1 MHKGAVELCLNKSG
15 EMERKGF
22 MNVQKINCANL
33 SRLPAFSHAAVA
45 GDFIYVS
52 GTLGIKHDKLEIVEG
67 GVSKETEQ
75 ILFHIS
81 TILSEC
87 HARLEDIVKINV
99 YLTDM
104 NNFHDMN
111 SAYLD
116 AIQFDP
122 PARITVA
129 VKALALGAS
138 VEMDCIAY
146 KPKK

>member
-1 MHKGAVELCLNKSG
+1 MRV
-15 EMERKGF
+15 R
-22 MNVQKINCANL
+22 KINCENL
-33 SRLPAFSHAAVA
+33 ARLPAFSHAAVA

-52 GTLGIKHDKLEIVEG
+52 GTLGTKHDKLEIVEG

-81 TILSEC
+81 NILREC
-87 HARLEDIVKINV
+87 NAALEDIVKVNV

-104 NNFHDMN
+104 NYFHDMN

-116 AIQFDP
+116 VIQFEP
-122 PARITVA
+122 PARITVG
-129 VKALALGAS
+129 VKSLALGAS

-146 KPKK
+146 KPKQ

>member
-1 MHKGAVELCLNKSG
+1 MAV
-15 EMERKGF
+15 R
-22 MNVQKINCANL
+22 KINCENL
-33 SRLPAFSHAAVA
+33 VRLPVFSHAAVA

-52 GTLGIKHDKLEIVEG
+52 GILGTKHDKLELVEG

-81 TILSEC
+81 TILSQC
-87 HARLEDIVKINV
+87 HASLEDIVKVNV

-104 NNFHDMN
+104 DSFHDMN

-116 AIQFDP
+116 AVRFEP
-122 PARITVA
+122 PARITLG
-129 VKALALGAS
+129 VKELALGAA

-146 KPKK
+146 KPNK

>member
-1 MHKGAVELCLNKSG
+1 MGI
-15 EMERKGF
+15 
-22 MNVQKINCANL
+22 QKINCENL

-45 GDFIYVS
+45 GDFIYIS
-52 GTLGIKHDKLEIVEG
+52 GTLGTKLDKLEIVEG
-67 GVSKETEQ
+67 GVSKQTEQ

-87 HARLEDIVKINV
+87 HASLKDIVKINV

-104 NNFHDMN
+104 AYFHDMN

-116 AIQFDP
+116 AIRFEP
-122 PARITVA
+122 PARITIG
-129 VKALALGAS
+129 VKELALGAS

-146 KPKK
+146 KPKKV